1 VNTLSKAG
9 TARMAFTVEL
19 ANAGQLQRVL
29 SLVGE
34 VAGVASVRRG

>member
-1 VNTLSKAG
+1 MS
-9 TARMAFTVEL
+9 FTVEL

-29 SLVGE
+29 GLVGE